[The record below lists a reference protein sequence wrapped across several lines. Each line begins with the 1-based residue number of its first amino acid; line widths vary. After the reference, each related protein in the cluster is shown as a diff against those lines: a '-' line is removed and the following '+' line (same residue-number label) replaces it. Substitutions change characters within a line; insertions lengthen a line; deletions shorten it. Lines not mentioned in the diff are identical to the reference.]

1 MKKNLRF
8 PLLMAGFLG
17 LAGTASAQ
25 TAGFVKWPLMTNTA
39 DNAAVRSANVTPG
52 TPVLRRLVLSN
63 NQLPTGTGNQAFA
76 PYSSAGQ
83 AIAPVA
89 DGGGWSTTVSTT
101 YPNPGTGGSPRRR
114 FYQQFSVG
122 ATGAAVRF
130 DSVVFNANVFNSAAG
145 KVAVA
150 WSLTNFVSDSA
161 SVTGGKGPAINNS
174 TNTRAGG
181 PLLATENGSFGVGTS
196 GNPGEIANNSA
207 ILPSTS
213 GTTTSVPDLY
223 TFALA
228 AATGVTVPAG
238 QTLTVR
244 IYPAVGSSSG
254 GRYFLM
260 RNVTLKS
267 RQAALATRAG
277 LATTNLAAYPN
288 PVQNRLS
295 VPHTA
300 ASRDARVTVFST
312 TGARVASFS
321 AQPGTTETAVDL
333 SNLSRG
339 LYLVEYADG
348 GLRSSARIIKE

>member
-1 MKKNLRF
+1 MKKNLRAS
-8 PLLMAGFLG
+8 LL
-17 LAGTASAQ
+17 LAGLLGSAGSASAQ
-25 TAGFVKWPLMTNTA
+25 TAGFVKWPLTA
-39 DNAAVRSANVTPG
+39 NATDNSALRSANVTPG
-52 TPVLRRLVLSN
+52 TPLLRRLVLSN
-63 NQLPTGTGNQAFA
+63 NQLPTGNGNQAFA

-114 FYQQFSVG
+114 FYEQFSVA

-174 TNTRAGG
+174 TTTRTGG
-181 PLLATENGSFGVGTS
+181 PLAATENGSFGVGAS
-196 GNPGEIANNSA
+196 GNAGEIANNSA
-207 ILPSTS
+207 LLPQTTGSISTL
-213 GTTTSVPDLY
+213 PDLY
-223 TFALA
+223 SFALA
-228 AATGVTVPAG
+228 GGTGVIVPAG

-254 GRYFLM
+254 GRYFLL
-260 RNVTLKS
+260 RNMTLKS
-267 RQAALATRAG
+267 TQVALATRAG
-277 LATTNLAAYPN
+277 LVATNVAAYPN
-288 PVQNRLS
+288 PAQGLVN

-300 ASRDARVTVFST
+300 ASRDARVTVFNT
-312 TGARVASFS
+312 TGAQVASFG
-321 AQPGTTETAVDL
+321 AQLGSTETAVDL
-333 SNLSRG
+333 GSLARG

-348 GLRSSARIIKE
+348 GQRSSARIVKE